1 MEQKVIYYPHL
12 DVLKGIAILLMVMG
26 HVIPWTL
33 GEPLFI
39 QQPLSELYGSEL
51 YLSVIYRLIYSFHM
65 PLLFF
70 ASGFLFYRAEHH
82 GTNYLK
88 NTIIKRVH
96 RILIPY
102 LVTGTLLYFG
112 RGHWGYWFLQD
123 MFVLNLFVSIIF
135 FIIDFKKVK
144 KWQELAIYIT
154 GFILLYIFRKLTPSL
169 ENDTD
174 GIIVISRLANYY
186 PAFIM
191 GILCRKYNKF
201 EQLIENK
208 WVVFIS
214 LLCFIGLFILSGY
227 KITGLSSLS
236 SILLPLTMII
246 YLNNFTIKTKTGK
259 GIILLSFIGK
269 NSLEIYILH
278 LFFIMVFQEIGIFML
293 SIEHWITSITFQIVY
308 SLTISAISIFL
319 SIITAN
325 ILKSSNIIKRIMF
338 GA

>member
-39 QQPLSELYGSEL
+39 QQPLSELYSSEL

-70 ASGFLFYRAEHH
+70 ASGFLFYRVEHH

-88 NTIIKRVH
+88 NTIIKRIH

-123 MFVLNLFVSIIF
+123 MFVLNLFVSITF

-154 GFILLYIFRKLTPSL
+154 GFILLYVFRKLTPDL
-169 ENDTD
+169 ENDTN
-174 GIIVISRLANYY
+174 GIIAISRLANYY

-208 WVVFIS
+208 WIVFMS
-214 LLCFIGLFILSGY
+214 LLFFIGLFILSGY

-246 YLNNFTIKTKTGK
+246 YLNNFAIKTKTGK
-259 GIILLSFIGK
+259 GITLLSFIGK

-308 SLTISAISIFL
+308 SLIISSISISL

-325 ILKSSNIIKRIMF
+325 ILKSSNIIKRLMF
-338 GA
+338 GS

>member
-1 MEQKVIYYPHL
+1 MEQKVAYYPHL
-12 DVLKGIAILLMVMG
+12 DILKGIAILLMVMG

-39 QQPLSELYGSEL
+39 LQPLSKLYGTEL

-70 ASGFLFYRAEHH
+70 ASGFLFYRSEHH

-102 LVTGTLLYFG
+102 LVTGTLLYLG

-135 FIIDFKKVK
+135 FIIDLKKTK
-144 KWQELAIYIT
+144 KWQELVIYII
-154 GFILLYIFRKLTPSL
+154 GFILLYIFRKLTPNL
-169 ENDTD
+169 ENDTN
-174 GIIVISRLANYY
+174 GIIAISRLANYY
-186 PAFIM
+186 PAFII

-201 EQLIENK
+201 EQLIENQ
-208 WVVFIS
+208 WIVFIS
-214 LLCFIGLFILSGY
+214 LLSFIGLFILSGY
-227 KITGLSSLS
+227 KVSVLSSFS

-246 YLNNFTIKTKTGK
+246 YLNNFALKTKTGK
-259 GIILLSFIGK
+259 GITLLSFIGK

-278 LFFIMVFQEIGIFML
+278 LFFIMVFQKIGILML

-308 SLTISAISIFL
+308 SLTISSISISL

-325 ILKSSNIIKRIMF
+325 ILKSSDIIKRLMF
-338 GA
+338 GS